1 MVKKIPS
8 KLTKFSK
15 KSSSLREN
23 IDPLV
28 SLQRKIIERKLKDK
42 EILKRL
48 KVSEKKLKVSDKSG
62 QYILD
67 RKFADYNFIFKELVI
82 SPTIERSSAFKKEI
96 ISTLSYLERKYKKS
110 EINVLDDGAGKGYF
124 LAELKEKWNSL
135 KERKLV
141 SADLKTTAV
150 SLTRSL
156 VAKNIDF
163 KKIGNVLN
171 FIPERKYDLILS
183 VYGGFHYTQK
193 ALQREVL
200 LKYLYSLNKGGL
212 AILSFDTF
220 LLKTSMG
227 KAHREQVIEGLKKR
241 GFRADISY
249 IPLELKQINKNLPD
263 VYLFVER
270 VK

>member
-1 MVKKIPS
+1 MVKKTPS

-15 KSSSLREN
+15 KPVSLKEKAN
-23 IDPLV
+23 GMV
-28 SLQRKIIERKLKDK
+28 SLQKDLIFKKLKDK
-42 EILKRL
+42 DILARL
-48 KVSEKKLKVSDKSG
+48 KVSEKKLKESDKSG
-62 QYILD
+62 RYILN
-67 RKFADYNFIFKELVI
+67 RKYDDYNFIFKKI
-82 SPTIERSSAFKKEI
+82 ITSSILENSSVFKRDI
-96 ISTLSYLERKYKKS
+96 ISTLSAFERKYKKK
-110 EINVLDDGAGKGYF
+110 EINVLDDGAGKGTF
-124 LAELKEKWNSL
+124 LSELKEKWNSL

-150 SLTRSL
+150 SLTRSV

-171 FIPERKYDLILS
+171 FMPERKYDLILS
-183 VYGGFHYTQK
+183 VYGGFHYTQTS
-193 ALQREVL
+193 LQREVL

-212 AILSFDTF
+212 AIFSFNTF

-227 KAHREQVIEGLKKR
+227 KEHRSQVISGLEKR
-241 GFRADISY
+241 GFRADFSY
-249 IPLELKQINKNLPD
+249 LPLEYKKRTPDLPD